1 MPDEFDGDA
10 ADVARPPFSPTI
22 ALVTLARIV
31 EVRLGSLL
39 EPRGLTL
46 RKYGILGHIAATPGL
61 SLSDLARRSHIT
73 VQSVHVLI
81 RSLVEAGWVKSST
94 EANGLAA
101 QVTVTAAGSALLA
114 ELRAELGVFDAETF
128 DGAAWEELSDA
139 LARVVRE
146 NTR

>member
-10 ADVARPPFSPTI
+10 ASVARPPFSPTI

-31 EVRLGSLL
+31 EVRLGALL
-39 EPRGLTL
+39 EPHGLTL

-61 SLSDLARRSHIT
+61 SLSDLARRSQIT

-101 QVTVTAAGSALLA
+101 QVTVTSAGAALLA
-114 ELRAELGVFDAETF
+114 ELRAELRAFDEETF
-128 DGAAWEELSDA
+128 DGASWEQLSTA
-139 LARVVRE
+139 LAAVVAE
-146 NTR
+146 NSR